1 MRIDAIILRELHMP
15 LVRPFETSFGVTR
28 DRRILLAEDSVR
40 RPDRLGRMHR
50 RRASVLLRRIDRHRL
65 AGDRSTN
72 LGRCW
77 PPSRPSTAA
86 IARGIFRAVRG
97 NPMAKAALE
106 NAIWDLEAQR
116 EGISLSQPAGRRAR
130 QHSLRRLAS
139 AFSRRF
145 PSCWPSSRRELAA
158 GYQRIKL
165 KCKPGWDV
173 EVFERVRS
181 RWPGIMLSCDA
192 NSAYRLRDADH
203 LVSFDA
209 FDLLMIEQP
218 LWHDDFYFHSM
229 LQKRL
234 NTAIC
239 LDESIRNRRDALAAI
254 EMESCR
260 IINIKLGRVGGFSEA
275 IAVHNAAQE
284 RGIPVW
290 CGGMLESGIGRAHN
304 IALSTLENFTLPGDV
319 SASARYWAEDIIEPE
334 VTVSRPGRNC
344 DSRHSGPRLRSAHR
358 PDRSPHRR
366 ARRPSAKWR
375 SWHSCSFYLC
385 ARLQCNR
392 GAHFLEDLSRR
403 FSIRFFLPRIDR
415 VSMGSPSAVSFR
427 LRAAPLISSGAD
439 SCDKMQIW
447 VTKTPVRGSRLPG

>member
-1 MRIDAIILRELHMP
+1 MGTVSTSLVFIPNLGDEEEDMRIDAIILREIHMP

-28 DRRILLAEDSVR
+28 NRRIVLAEVQSEGLTGWGECTAGE
-40 RPDRLGRMHR
+40 RPFFSGESTDT
-50 RRASVLLRRIDRHRL
+50 AWQVLVNEL
-65 AGDRSTN
+65 APMLAAQSPEHGGDCPR
-72 LGRCW
+72 
-77 PPSRPSTAA
+77 
-86 IARGIFRAVRG
+86 IFRAVRG

-116 EGISLSQPAGRRAR
+116 EGISLAR
-130 QHSLRRLAS
+130 LIGGVRETIACGVSIGIQ
-139 AFSRRF
+139 
-145 PSCWPSSRRELAA
+145 SSIPELLSIVERELDA

-165 KCKPGWDV
+165 KCKPSWDV

-181 RWPGIMLSCDA
+181 RWPQILLSCDA
-192 NSAYRLRDADH
+192 NSAYRLHDQEH
-203 LVSFDA
+203 LESFDA

-234 NTAIC
+234 NTPIC

-275 IAVHNAAQE
+275 IAVHNAALE

-304 IALSTLENFTLPGDV
+304 VALSTLEGFTLPGDV

-334 VTVSRPGRNC
+334 VTVSREGEIAIPYTPGRGC
-344 DSRHSGPRLRSAHR
+344 EARTDLIERLTVRKETI
-358 PDRSPHRR
+358 R
-366 ARRPSAKWR
+366 AMELVA
-375 SWHSCSFYLC
+375 
-385 ARLQCNR
+385 
-392 GAHFLEDLSRR
+392 
-403 FSIRFFLPRIDR
+403 
-415 VSMGSPSAVSFR
+415 
-427 LRAAPLISSGAD
+427 
-439 SCDKMQIW
+439 
-447 VTKTPVRGSRLPG
+447 